1 MRTQKLNQAR
11 ALAKEALGSQ
21 EDFEEAFSVTG
32 FRLMWVERRVCAQ
45 KALFSAAAH
54 QLNQPLSLPGRFRS
68 LCGLAV
74 PIAQ

>member
-11 ALAKEALGSQ
+11 ALAKEALGPQ

-45 KALFSAAAH
+45 KAL
-54 QLNQPLSLPGRFRS
+54 LPRTN
-68 LCGLAV
+68 
-74 PIAQ
+74 